1 MFKRIESMEDGC
13 VVVLPA
19 VVDGCSFVGTGTGT
33 GKDGSMVGSYVEGAS
48 VAVATGG
55 NVTNSDDGEI
65 VSSIE
70 IGSILM
76 ICGACVV
83 GACVVGACV
92 TVTDGGLDGSD
103 EREGENDREGLED
116 GCIDCV
122 GTSVGNCEGLFVGSI
137 VGESVGAS
145 VLRRSSVGISL
156 TNRSLDL

>member
-13 VVVLPA
+13 VVVVLA
-19 VVDGCSFVGTGTGT
+19 VVDGCSFIGT

-48 VAVATGG
+48 VAVATS
-55 NVTNSDDGEI
+55 VDGEI

>member
-1 MFKRIESMEDGC
+1 MEDGC
-13 VVVLPA
+13 VVVVLA
-19 VVDGCSFVGTGTGT
+19 VVDGCSFVGTGTGTGT

-55 NVTNSDDGEI
+55 NVTNSVDGEI

-83 GACVVGACV
+83 GASVVGACVVGASV